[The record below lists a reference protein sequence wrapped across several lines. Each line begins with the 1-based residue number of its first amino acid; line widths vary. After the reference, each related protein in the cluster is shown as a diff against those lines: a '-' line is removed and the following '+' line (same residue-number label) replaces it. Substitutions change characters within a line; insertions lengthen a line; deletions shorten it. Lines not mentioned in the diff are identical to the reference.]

1 MAGRLSALLV
11 PLLSAEAAAV
21 DVGPAGSAECPC
33 VNQSSEVYGF
43 GCASHD
49 VNGTEEYPE
58 CGDASTAPGWCGD
71 QWCYVKL
78 SECQVT
84 VEPSE
89 NYPGLGWS
97 YTTCGY
103 RDSFSRTNITE
114 SLRGKTL
121 RVQFLGNTGGW
132 KGNYCTGN
140 LGEACVDQRGFGP
153 VQNFFDLVV
162 GSAGIKVQQISELP
176 EAVYAQRARLGQRS
190 NFDLCIWATG
200 MGFLDLCVASLVM
213 LPRRSDASPF
223 VSLWAE
229 PTILVG
235 PTVSSA
241 EEVTFGQMLSAAFRP
256 FSPEL
261 WLALLCVVITCSLVI
276 TYFETS
282 QHGQFNDIRSKRLRA
297 AEAVY
302 RALYSLFMCESRF
315 EPQTLGG
322 RIVGLGLA
330 FMCILFVCG
339 YTATLASFL
348 VEERRLEPNVE
359 DLNDAIRLNKRIC
372 AHPSHILT
380 LKVHGVPESNIVPM
394 SVRSEILP
402 SIGVEESSICQVG
415 VLSEEDFVS
424 AQATNGGSFC
434 NLQRIGPAVGSHMV
448 GLSVSEKWSR
458 QLSFAIMAAAADGH
472 LQRALRQHH
481 PEDYCTAINL
491 ATQNTAEPEA
501 LTVQSMAGP
510 FFVTL
515 ATVGFGHGWSET
527 AARGQSRASSPW
539 WVSWHTAP
547 ARRCSRP
554 SKAVRRSGRACRT
567 TACGR
572 WPGRLP
578 PKSCTWPAP
587 AALPAGRT
595 EGPPA

>member
-481 PEDYCTAINL
+481 PE
-491 ATQNTAEPEA
+491 AE
-501 LTVQSMAGP
+501 S
-510 FFVTL
+510 F
-515 ATVGFGHGWSET
+515 
-527 AARGQSRASSPW
+527 ARLLPRGRPKA
-539 WVSWHTAP
+539 VAP
-547 ARRCSRP
+547 AVTC
-554 SKAVRRSGRACRT
+554 ADT
-567 TACGR
+567 ND
-572 WPGRLP
+572 
-578 PKSCTWPAP
+578 
-587 AALPAGRT
+587 
-595 EGPPA
+595 

>member
-1 MAGRLSALLV
+1 MSHFPSYWLEG
-11 PLLSAEAAAV
+11 PEAETTRASRTGSVSVASRRARSKSAAV
-21 DVGPAGSAECPC
+21 A
-33 VNQSSEVYGF
+33 EVYGF

-114 SLRGKTL
+114 TLRERSTIRSMTQLMTPPKSCLRGVKAFFLESLRGKTL

-176 EAVYAQRARLGQRS
+176 EAVYAQRAAWRATRRVE
-190 NFDLCIWATG
+190 DRDTWAARCIWATG

-261 WLALLCVVITCSLVI
+261 WLALLCVVITCSL
-276 TYFETS
+276 ETS

-322 RIVGLGLA
+322 R
-330 FMCILFVCG
+330 
-339 YTATLASFL
+339 SL
-348 VEERRLEPNVE
+348 V

-394 SVRSEILP
+394 SLSA
-402 SIGVEESSICQVG
+402 IG
-415 VLSEEDFVS
+415 
-424 AQATNGGSFC
+424 
-434 NLQRIGPAVGSHMV
+434 R
-448 GLSVSEKWSR
+448 
-458 QLSFAIMAAAADGH
+458 
-472 LQRALRQHH
+472 
-481 PEDYCTAINL
+481 
-491 ATQNTAEPEA
+491 
-501 LTVQSMAGP
+501 
-510 FFVTL
+510 
-515 ATVGFGHGWSET
+515 
-527 AARGQSRASSPW
+527 
-539 WVSWHTAP
+539 
-547 ARRCSRP
+547 
-554 SKAVRRSGRACRT
+554 
-567 TACGR
+567 
-572 WPGRLP
+572 
-578 PKSCTWPAP
+578 
-587 AALPAGRT
+587 
-595 EGPPA
+595 